1 MAKLDHFIG
10 GEFIAPHS
18 GAYLPV
24 VEPATGKVYAELAR
38 GSSEDVEKAMSAAE
52 GAFDSWSGLSP
63 GERSEYLHAIAREIQ
78 NRMEDFVTAESK
90 DTGKAVSLARQIDI
104 PRAVN
109 NFKFFAQ
116 LIIGEQSEAH
126 ALPGTIN
133 YTHRKALGS
142 VACISPWNLP
152 IYLLSWKIA
161 PALAS
166 GNTVIAKPSEVT
178 PYTAW
183 MLGEICQAAGLP
195 PGVLNIVQGYGHE
208 VGQAL
213 VEHPKIQAISFT
225 GGTATGKKIAATAAP
240 EFKKLSLELGGKNP
254 NIIFADAPYEEML
267 KTTVR
272 SSFANQGEI
281 CLCGSRILVQ
291 KEIYEQF
298 KSDFIQKVK
307 EIQVG
312 DPTDPKT
319 FMGAIV
325 SEAHFLKIQS
335 YIQLAQEEGG
345 TILTGGHTLQ
355 GEGRCKDGYFI
366 APTVVEG
373 LSQNCRTNQEEIFGP
388 IVTLQPFLDE
398 KEALQMANSTVYG
411 LSATIWTE
419 NLSRAHRLAEQVEA
433 GIVWVNTWLHRDLRT
448 PFGGTKQSGVGRE
461 GGYHALHFFTEPKN
475 ICIKYASI

>member
-1 MAKLDHFIG
+1 MTKLLHFID
-10 GEFIAPHS
+10 GEFIAPTQD
-18 GAYLPV
+18 AYIPV
-24 VEPATGKVYAELAR
+24 IEPATGKPYAELAR
-38 GSSEDVEKAMSAAE
+38 GTADDVNKAIQAAEKAFA
-52 GAFDSWSGLSP
+52 DWSVLSP
-63 GERSEYLHAIAREIQ
+63 GDRSDYLHAIAREIDK
-78 NRMEDFVTAESK
+78 RMEDFIQAESK
-90 DTGKAVSLARQIDI
+90 DTGKSVQLAREIDI

-133 YTHRKALGS
+133 YTHRKPLGP

-183 MLGEICQAAGLP
+183 MLGEVCQAAGLP

-213 VEHPKIQAISFT
+213 VEHPRIQAISFT
-225 GGTATGKKIAATAAP
+225 GGTATGKKIATTAAP
-240 EFKKLSLELGGKNP
+240 VFKKLSLELGGKNP
-254 NIIFADAPYEEML
+254 NIIFADAPFEEML
-267 KTTVR
+267 ETTVR

-281 CLCGSRILVQ
+281 CLCGSRILIQ
-291 KEIYEQF
+291 DSIYDQF
-298 KSDFIQKVK
+298 KTDFIEKVK
-307 EIQVG
+307 KIKVG
-312 DPTDPKT
+312 DPTESDT

-325 SEAHFLKIQS
+325 SEAHFQKIQS
-335 YIQLAQEEGG
+335 YIDLAIEEGG
-345 TILTGGHTLQ
+345 EILTGGHIIEGT
-355 GEGRCKDGYFI
+355 GRCKDGYFI
-366 APTVVEG
+366 APTVIEG
-373 LSQNCRTNQEEIFGP
+373 LSQTCRTNQEEIFGP
-388 IVTLQPFLDE
+388 IVTLQPFSTE
-398 KEALQMANSTVYG
+398 AEALQLANNTVYG

-419 NLSRAHRLAEQVEA
+419 NLSRAHRMAEHIEA

-475 ICIKYASI
+475 ICIKYE

>member
-1 MAKLDHFIG
+1 MTKLLHFID
-10 GEFIAPHS
+10 GEFIAPTQD
-18 GAYLPV
+18 AYIPV
-24 VEPATGKVYAELAR
+24 IEPATGKPYAELAR
-38 GSSEDVEKAMSAAE
+38 GTADDVNKAIQAAEKAFA
-52 GAFDSWSGLSP
+52 DWSVLSP
-63 GERSEYLHAIAREIQ
+63 GDRSDYLHAIAREIDK
-78 NRMEDFVTAESK
+78 RMEDFIQAESK
-90 DTGKAVSLARQIDI
+90 DTGKSVQLAREIDI

-133 YTHRKALGS
+133 YTHRKPLGA

-183 MLGEICQAAGLP
+183 MLGEVCQAAGLP

-213 VEHPKIQAISFT
+213 VEHPRIQAISFT
-225 GGTATGKKIAATAAP
+225 GGTATGKKIATTAAP

-267 KTTVR
+267 ETTVR

-281 CLCGSRILVQ
+281 CLCGSRILIQ
-291 KEIYEQF
+291 DSIYDQF
-298 KSDFIQKVK
+298 KTDFIEKVK
-307 EIQVG
+307 KIKVG
-312 DPTDPKT
+312 DPTESDT

-325 SEAHFLKIQS
+325 SEGHFQKIQS
-335 YIQLAQEEGG
+335 YLDLAIEEGG
-345 TILTGGHTLQ
+345 EILTGGHTLE
-355 GEGRCKDGYFI
+355 GSGRCKNGYFI
-366 APTVVEG
+366 APTVIEG
-373 LSQNCRTNQEEIFGP
+373 LSQTCRTNQEEIFGP
-388 IVTLQPFLDE
+388 IVTLQSFSTE
-398 KEALQMANSTVYG
+398 AEALQLANNTVYG

-419 NLSRAHRLAEQVEA
+419 NLSRAHRMAEHIEA

-475 ICIKYASI
+475 ICIKYE

>member
-1 MAKLDHFIG
+1 MTKLLHFID
-10 GEFIAPHS
+10 GEFIAPTQD
-18 GAYLPV
+18 AYIPV
-24 VEPATGKVYAELAR
+24 IEPATGKPYAELAR
-38 GSSEDVEKAMSAAE
+38 GTADDVNKAIQAADK
-52 GAFDSWSGLSP
+52 AFADWSVLSP
-63 GERSEYLHAIAREIQ
+63 GDRSDYLHAIAREIDK
-78 NRMEDFVTAESK
+78 RMEDFIQAESK
-90 DTGKAVSLARQIDI
+90 DTGKSVQLAREIDI

-133 YTHRKALGS
+133 YTHRKPLGA

-183 MLGEICQAAGLP
+183 MLGEVCQAAGLP

-213 VEHPKIQAISFT
+213 VEHPRIQAISFT
-225 GGTATGKKIAATAAP
+225 GGTATGKKIATTAAP

-254 NIIFADAPYEEML
+254 NIIFADAPYKEML
-267 KTTVR
+267 ETTVR

-281 CLCGSRILVQ
+281 CLCGSRILIQ
-291 KEIYEQF
+291 DSIYDQF
-298 KSDFIQKVK
+298 KTDFIEKVK
-307 EIQVG
+307 NIKVG
-312 DPTDPKT
+312 DPTESDT

-325 SEAHFLKIQS
+325 SEAHFQKIQS
-335 YIQLAQEEGG
+335 YIDLAIEEGG
-345 TILTGGHTLQ
+345 EILTGGHTIE
-355 GEGRCKDGYFI
+355 GSGRCKDGYFI
-366 APTVVEG
+366 APTVIEG
-373 LSQNCRTNQEEIFGP
+373 LSQTCRTNQEEIFGP
-388 IVTLQPFLDE
+388 IVTLQSFSTE
-398 KEALQMANSTVYG
+398 AEALQLANNTVYG

-419 NLSRAHRLAEQVEA
+419 NLSQAHRMAEHIEA

-475 ICIKYASI
+475 ICIKYE

>member
-1 MAKLDHFIG
+1 MTKLLHFID
-10 GEFIAPHS
+10 GEFIAPTQD
-18 GAYLPV
+18 AYIPV
-24 VEPATGKVYAELAR
+24 IEPATGKPYAELAR
-38 GSSEDVEKAMSAAE
+38 GTADDVNKAIQAAEKAFA
-52 GAFDSWSGLSP
+52 DWSVLSP
-63 GERSEYLHAIAREIQ
+63 GDRSDYLHAIAREIDK
-78 NRMEDFVTAESK
+78 RMEDFIQAESK
-90 DTGKAVSLARQIDI
+90 DTGKSVQLAREIDI

-133 YTHRKALGS
+133 YTHRKPLGA

-183 MLGEICQAAGLP
+183 MLGEVCQAAGLP

-213 VEHPKIQAISFT
+213 VEHPRIQAISFT
-225 GGTATGKKIAATAAP
+225 GGTATGKKIATTAAP

-254 NIIFADAPYEEML
+254 NIIFADAPYKEML
-267 KTTVR
+267 ETTVR

-281 CLCGSRILVQ
+281 CLCGSRILIQ
-291 KEIYEQF
+291 DSIYDQF
-298 KSDFIQKVK
+298 KTDFIEKVK
-307 EIQVG
+307 NIKVG
-312 DPTDPKT
+312 DPTESDT

-325 SEAHFLKIQS
+325 SEAHFQKIQS
-335 YIQLAQEEGG
+335 YIDLAIEEGG
-345 TILTGGHTLQ
+345 EILAGGHTIE
-355 GEGRCKDGYFI
+355 GTGRCKDGYFI
-366 APTVVEG
+366 APTVIEG
-373 LSQNCRTNQEEIFGP
+373 LSQTCRTNQEEIFGP
-388 IVTLQPFLDE
+388 IVTLQPFSTE
-398 KEALQMANSTVYG
+398 AEALQLANNTVYG

-419 NLSRAHRLAEQVEA
+419 NLSRAHRMAEHIEA

-475 ICIKYASI
+475 ICIKYE

>member
-1 MAKLDHFIG
+1 VKQLNHFING
-10 GEFIAPHS
+10 RFEKPVAGN
-18 GAYLPV
+18 YLPV
-24 VEPATGKVYAELAR
+24 IEPATGHAYADLAR
-38 GSSEDVEKAMSAAE
+38 GSLEDVQKGVEAAG
-52 GAFDSWSGLSP
+52 GAFESWSAFSP
-63 GERSEYLHAIAREIQ
+63 GERSDYLHALAAEIDK
-78 NRMEDFVTAESK
+78 RMDEFVKAESR
-90 DTGKAVSLARQIDI
+90 DTGKSIQLAREIDI
-104 PRAVN
+104 PRAIN

-126 ALPGTIN
+126 TLPGTIN
-133 YTHRKALGS
+133 YTHRKPLGP

-166 GNTVIAKPSEVT
+166 GNTVVAKPSEVT

-183 MLGEICQAAGLP
+183 MLGDVCQAAGLP
-195 PGVLNIVQGYGHE
+195 PGVLNIVQGYGNE

-213 VEHPKIQAISFT
+213 IEHPKIHAISFT

-240 EFKKLSLELGGKNP
+240 AFKKLSLELGGKNP

-267 KTTVR
+267 STTVR

-291 KEIYEQF
+291 EEIYNQF
-298 KSDFIQKVK
+298 KADFIQKVK
-307 EIQVG
+307 KIKVG
-312 DPTDPKT
+312 DPTLPDT

-325 SEAHFLKIQS
+325 SERHFRKIQS
-335 YIQLAQEEGG
+335 YLELAKEEGG
-345 TILTGGHTLQ
+345 NILTGGNHLKGQ
-355 GEGRCKDGYFI
+355 GRCAEGYFI
-366 APTVVEG
+366 APTVIEG
-373 LSQNCRTNQEEIFGP
+373 LSQECRTNQEEIFGP
-388 IVTLQPFLDE
+388 IVTLQPFSDE
-398 KEALQMANSTVYG
+398 KEALQLANKSVYG

-419 NLSRAHRLAEQVEA
+419 NLSRAHRMAERIEA

-475 ICIKYASI
+475 ICIKYNH

>member
-1 MAKLDHFIG
+1 MTKLLHFID
-10 GEFIAPHS
+10 GEFIAPTKD
-18 GAYLPV
+18 AYIPV
-24 VEPATGKVYAELAR
+24 IEPATGKPYAELAR
-38 GSSEDVEKAMSAAE
+38 GTADDVNKAIQAAEKAFA
-52 GAFDSWSGLSP
+52 DWSVLSP
-63 GERSEYLHAIAREIQ
+63 GDRSDYLHAIAREIDK
-78 NRMEDFVTAESK
+78 RMEDFIQAESK
-90 DTGKAVSLARQIDI
+90 DTGKSVQLAREIDI

-133 YTHRKALGS
+133 YTHRKPLGA

-183 MLGEICQAAGLP
+183 MLGEVCQAAGLP

-213 VEHPKIQAISFT
+213 VEHPRIQAISFT
-225 GGTATGKKIAATAAP
+225 GGTATGKKIATTAAP

-254 NIIFADAPYEEML
+254 NIIFADAPYKEML
-267 KTTVR
+267 ETTVR

-281 CLCGSRILVQ
+281 CLCGSRILIQ
-291 KEIYEQF
+291 DSIYDQF
-298 KSDFIQKVK
+298 KTDFIEKVK
-307 EIQVG
+307 NIKVG
-312 DPTDPKT
+312 DPTESDT

-325 SEAHFLKIQS
+325 SEAHFQKIQS
-335 YIQLAQEEGG
+335 YIDLAIEEGG
-345 TILTGGHTLQ
+345 EILTGGHTIE
-355 GEGRCKDGYFI
+355 GSGRCKDGYFI
-366 APTVVEG
+366 APTVIEG
-373 LSQNCRTNQEEIFGP
+373 LSQTCRTNQEEIFGP
-388 IVTLQPFLDE
+388 IVTLQPFSTE
-398 KEALQMANSTVYG
+398 AEALQLANNTVYG

-419 NLSRAHRLAEQVEA
+419 NLSRAHRMAEHIEA

-475 ICIKYASI
+475 ICIKYE